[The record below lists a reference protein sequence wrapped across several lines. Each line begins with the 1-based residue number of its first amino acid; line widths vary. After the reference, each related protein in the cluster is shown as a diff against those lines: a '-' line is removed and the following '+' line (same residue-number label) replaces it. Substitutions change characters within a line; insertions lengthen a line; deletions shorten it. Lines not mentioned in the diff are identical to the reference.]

1 MSLCAVW
8 IRFVWTVL
16 HFDLITTWIFTFLID
31 STPHYSYDS
40 AVKMSDKP
48 DLSEVTNFDTSKLK
62 KTTTEE
68 KNTLPTKESKLW
80 LDDLFSPWAI
90 FFIRLNVNKGTRLI
104 FKTDSLKM
112 INANIYSSTWENGN
126 WTHFNKVSKW
136 F

>member
-1 MSLCAVW
+1 M
-8 IRFVWTVL
+8 WTVL

-80 LDDLFSPWAI
+80 LDDLFSP
-90 FFIRLNVNKGTRLI
+90 
-104 FKTDSLKM
+104 
-112 INANIYSSTWENGN
+112 
-126 WTHFNKVSKW
+126 
-136 F
+136 